1 MSRRSLAVL
10 TLALAWPAVTSGQT
24 AAVEVVQSVGGS
36 TESLASAAVQARGI
50 AEPVRGLRLR
60 FETAWGTRTKTRTE
74 GWSDVFGTAYP
85 YEGRVDVI
93 ESYAEWLRDG
103 RGLRAVKAGRYR
115 TPFGLSNA
123 SDHAYIGF
131 LRPPLIRYGDYWGMS
146 AGYLEHGV
154 DVLLGVPHLSLEM
167 SVGRPGDVGDVLR
180 RQGWS
185 GALRAEASAGPWIVG
200 ASFLNTMP
208 YEPIE
213 DAPGRTHFGGVDAR
227 WMRAGVQF
235 RGEWLFGPYSDVAT
249 TTGGYVDAIV
259 HTPAMGRVTALA
271 RAERINYDTLP
282 VEWALVTHRYSAAM
296 RVRMW
301 EGLSVSLG
309 LAHQRGQLTQS
320 RPTAVDLGI
329 SWALRKDLD
338 PAP

>member
-1 MSRRSLAVL
+1 MTRWSFAAL
-10 TLALAWPAVTSGQT
+10 TLVLAWPVNSSGQA

-36 TESLASAAVQARGI
+36 TESFASAAVQARGI

-60 FETAWGTRTKTRTE
+60 FEAAWGKRNEGE

-85 YEGRVDVI
+85 YGGHVDVV

-115 TPFGLSNA
+115 TPFGLSSA

-131 LRPPLIRYGDYWGMS
+131 LRPPLIRYGENWGLS

-154 DVLLGVPHLSLEM
+154 DVLVGAPQLSLEM

-180 RQGWS
+180 RPGWT
-185 GALRAEASAGPWIVG
+185 GAVRAEGSAGPWIVG
-200 ASFLNTMP
+200 ASFVNTMP

-213 DAPGRTHFGGVDAR
+213 WAPGRTHFGGIDAR

-235 RGEWLFGPYSDVAT
+235 RGEWLFGRYSDIAT

-259 HTPAMGRVTALA
+259 HTRAMGRVTALA
-271 RAERINYDTLP
+271 RAERLNYDTRP
-282 VEWALVTHRYSAAM
+282 VEYALVTHRYSAAM

-301 EGLSVSLG
+301 EGLSASLG
-309 LAHQRGQLTQS
+309 VTHQRGQLTQT
-320 RPTAVDLGI
+320 RRDAVDVGI
-329 SWALRKDLD
+329 SWALRRDLHS
-338 PAP
+338 AP